1 MYVYIYINMYTY
13 VYVYMYVCIYILD
26 FVFVSAN
33 NQMKKFAEQIEA
45 ERSTH
50 NCLRVHY
57 ERLSWKLP
65 FIDRVYHVITH
76 FSLQL

>member
-1 MYVYIYINMYTY
+1 MYVYMN
-13 VYVYMYVCIYILD
+13 
-26 FVFVSAN
+26 
-33 NQMKKFAEQIEA
+33 KFAEQIEA

-76 FSLQL
+76 FSLVLKSCK